1 MLGGGTVKELYEL
14 KGKDPHQTVCRPG
27 CCAGT
32 LKRSLKRG
40 RKSASTRLASGMVDA
55 PARRSSLIS
64 LSWKVPAIRSTRP
77 LPCGDRANTNCMPS
91 SSIARVNCVAALTF
105 CLVPGVCLKTECL
118 SA

>member
-1 MLGGGTVKELYEL
+1 MSGSRERYATS
-14 KGKDPHQTVCRPG
+14 G

-40 RKSASTRLASGMVDA
+40 RKSVSTRLASRIVVA

-77 LPCGDRANTNCMPS
+77 LPCGERANTNCIPS
-91 SSIARVNCVAALTF
+91 PSIARVNCVAVLTF
-105 CLVPGVCLKTECL
+105 RLVPVVCLKTECL
-118 SA
+118 SE